1 MSRRAQTIL
10 ERLVADRSI
19 TSEGRN
25 FLVGSLDP
33 FHDSEIPLDGFP
45 DITSSR
51 SVTQFVQY
59 TTTISKPASVTSS
72 TWDLHLCN
80 VPVSPDLSVT
90 PVGTI
95 GSATVTPGAV
105 VAIGSLPPLCNGF
118 SAFACPSG
126 APYWAGEQLGFPL
139 ALAPSYSRG
148 VHRVFG
154 FGFEA
159 VNVTAPLY
167 QQGSVTVYKR
177 PSHCVPGVVRE
188 TAGDSQYCPFL
199 SGPAPTSAEAAL
211 FPNSR
216 TWSAKDGCYGIATLN
231 DIDCPV
237 IDSTPGTFFIRR
249 NIPPALGDITDG
261 WCPMPSDSSRCHVYP
276 FDITGAIFTGLSP
289 ETSLTVTVRYLIERF
304 PGPDNADLIVL
315 GRPSPAYDP
324 LVLELYSRCLEHL
337 PSVVPVGENP
347 LGEWFAK
354 VLGSIAKYAP
364 AVASVIPHPVVS
376 TIVRGAGML
385 AGAGHGALSA
395 RNARKKKQATPAKR
409 SRGPIVEEIE
419 EEVVLPARKP
429 RNRKSIAAPS
439 SSAVVV
445 RRHRPKRN

>member
-1 MSRRAQTIL
+1 MGA
-10 ERLVADRSI
+10 
-19 TSEGRN
+19 
-25 FLVGSLDP
+25 LDP

-59 TTTISKPASVTSS
+59 TATLSKPASITTD
-72 TWDLHLCN
+72 TWDLHLAN
-80 VPVSPDLSVT
+80 IPVSPDLSVT
-90 PVGTI
+90 PVGNI
-95 GSATVTPGAV
+95 GSALCSPGAV
-105 VAIGSLPPLCNGF
+105 VETGTNPPLCSGF
-118 SAFACPSG
+118 SAFATPAGSAYISG
-126 APYWAGEQLGFPL
+126 VQLGYPL
-139 ALAPSYSRG
+139 SLNPSYARG

-154 FGFEA
+154 FAFEA

-177 PSHCVPGVVRE
+177 PAHCVPGVVRE
-188 TAGDSQYCPFL
+188 TAGESQYCPFL
-199 SGPAPTSAEAAL
+199 SGPAVLASEASL

-216 TWSAKDGCYGIATLN
+216 TWAAKDGAYGIATLN

-237 IDSTPGTFFIRR
+237 MDSTPGTYFIKLT
-249 NIPPALGDITDG
+249 NPNAYSEPIDG

-289 ETSLTVTVRYLIERF
+289 QTSITVTVRYLIERF
-304 PGPDNADLIVL
+304 PGPDNADLVVL

-337 PSVVPVGENP
+337 QSVVPVGENP

-354 VLGSIAKYAP
+354 VLGSFAKYAP

-376 TIVRGAGML
+376 TIIRGAGAL
-385 AGAGHGALSA
+385 AGAGSA
-395 RNARKKKQATPAKR
+395 VLANRRKKPTRATAAPVRK
-409 SRGPIVEEIE
+409 RGPIIEEVE
-419 EEVVLPARKP
+419 EEVVPARKP
-429 RNRKSIAAPS
+429 RNRKSIAQAS
-439 SSAVVV
+439 SSAVIV